1 MGVQRAAPL
10 TRGVWIVKQSKR
22 ETGRKTRVPARR
34 AYAGVLTDGCKVYDC
49 QRCGK
54 KNINP
59 NRMYCN
65 ECLHS
70 MSNRSADLGADES
83 GCRYNGHL
91 YFVSA

>member
-34 AYAGVLTDGCKVYDC
+34 AYAGVLTDGCRVYDC

-65 ECLHS
+65 KCLHS
-70 MSNRSADLGADES
+70 MSNCGSDLGADES
-83 GCRYNGHL
+83 GCRHNGHL
-91 YFVSA
+91 YSVLA